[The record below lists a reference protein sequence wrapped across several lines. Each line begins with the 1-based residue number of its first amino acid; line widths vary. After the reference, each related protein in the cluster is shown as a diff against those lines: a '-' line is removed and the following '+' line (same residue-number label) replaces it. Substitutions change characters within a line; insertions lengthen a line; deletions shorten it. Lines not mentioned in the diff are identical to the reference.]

1 MCDVSVYRGILAY
14 CKSIWRWKNTLNRYL
29 WQYCSLPRQLLVL
42 LDRPIRGQH
51 SHHLTLSP
59 PMGGEDRWLMIILD
73 GSFISIFSLWARLIM
88 WCMSYGDCVGGDRPQ
103 HYNRYLSEYQA
114 LSSLLSTH
122 SISCNPHSYSSTR
135 NVAKFHIFFLSK
147 LCPYLIFCSIPPEQ
161 CTAVE
166 LWFYWII
173 WPLNSRWDA
182 ERDFDFWNLINISPT
197 PAGQKMSGWSW
208 NVRLK
213 ITIF

>member
-1 MCDVSVYRGILAY
+1 MLNLRVGGFESGYSKYPRYILIRVLLIVWCWRAGGRSLLAY

-42 LDRPIRGQH
+42 LHQPINGQH
-51 SHHLTLSP
+51 SHHLTVYP
-59 PMGGEDRWLMIILD
+59 PMGGKDRWLMIILD

-122 SISCNPHSYSSTR
+122 SISCNPHS
-135 NVAKFHIFFLSK
+135 
-147 LCPYLIFCSIPPEQ
+147 
-161 CTAVE
+161 
-166 LWFYWII
+166 
-173 WPLNSRWDA
+173 
-182 ERDFDFWNLINISPT
+182 
-197 PAGQKMSGWSW
+197 
-208 NVRLK
+208 
-213 ITIF
+213 